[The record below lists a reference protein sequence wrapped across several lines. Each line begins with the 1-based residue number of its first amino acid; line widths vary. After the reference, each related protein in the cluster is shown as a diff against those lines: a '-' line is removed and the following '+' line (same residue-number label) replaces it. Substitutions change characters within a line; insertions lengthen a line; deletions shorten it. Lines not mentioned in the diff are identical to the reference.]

1 MIKNKLWNVKRKTII
16 WEDTNVVAST
26 REEAV
31 EIISA
36 GNNNWKQ
43 TNPIVEPEYSLG
55 YYQILNWDRVLGE
68 ME

>member
-43 TNPIVEPEYSLG
+43 TNPTEPEYSLG
-55 YYQILNWDRVLGE
+55 YYQILNWDVDNNVE
-68 ME
+68 VK